1 MRLETRNIRIHGELG
16 EICLDEYLYEFHF
29 MGLVKGSYG
38 CNYSVA

>member
-1 MRLETRNIRIHGELG
+1 MRLETINIRIDEELG
-16 EICLDEYLYEFHF
+16 EICSDEYWHEFHF